1 MEKLSNTKAELKKS
15 VAYEKN
21 ALIFTI
27 LYVGHKIVK
36 SPFILMLEVKNF
48 EKFSKY
54 RFSVRH
60 NFMFCS
66 RTYRKLR
73 NHFINKSE
81 NQHAES

>member
-1 MEKLSNTKAELKKS
+1 MKKLCNTKAELKKC
-15 VAYEKN
+15 VAYEKTR
-21 ALIFTI
+21 IFTI

-36 SPFILMLEVKNF
+36 STFILMFEVKKF

-66 RTYRKLR
+66 RLYRKLR